1 MFLPL
6 HFALRASRVGMAVQL
21 LTHGLAAWAV
31 WPSAAPLAL
40 CLLLDA
46 TVGLSL
52 AYQITRGV
60 PLAAL
65 KISKT
70 VLHVRKAGEWTE
82 ASVRGAYVSPLLV
95 VLRLDAHGSR
105 VNLVLWPDSAGAEDL
120 RRLRVWLG
128 WRRQGSRAQG
138 S

>member
-6 HFALRASRVGMAVQL
+6 HFALHVSRVGMAVQSL
-21 LTHGLAAWAV
+21 AHGLAAWMV
-31 WPSAAPLAL
+31 WLSAAPPAL

-46 TVGLSL
+46 TVGFSL

-70 VLHVRKAGEWTE
+70 ALHVRRAGEWAE
-82 ASVRGAYVSPLLV
+82 ASVRGVYVSPLLV
-95 VLRLDAHGSR
+95 VLRLDAGGSG

-128 WRRQGSRAQG
+128 WRRQSPRAQG

>member
-6 HFALRASRVGMAVQL
+6 HFAVRASRVGMAVQSL
-21 LTHGLAAWAV
+21 AHGLAAWAV

-40 CLLLDA
+40 CLLLDV
-46 TVGLSL
+46 TVALAL
-52 AYQITRGV
+52 AYQIMRGV

-70 VLHVRKAGEWTE
+70 TLHVRKAGEWME
-82 ASVRGAYVSPLLV
+82 ASVRGVYVSPLLV
-95 VLRLDAHGSR
+95 VLRLDARGSR

-128 WRRQGSRAQG
+128 WRRQGPRAQG